1 MKRVDF
7 VGMWLLL
14 AALLPGLAGAADV
27 SGRPV
32 ANTETAPVAGGT
44 QQTAAPEAIQVERQ
58 RNVVINGQRL
68 SDAELASAE
77 KMHRI
82 HIADANYW
90 YDVATGAWGV
100 QGGPTLGFIAAGLT
114 LGGKLQPDASGG
126 GTGVF
131 INGRELPPYD
141 LKSLQQLTGPIAPGR
156 YFITAQGLAGYE
168 GGEVVYDLNALASG
182 GGSWKSRM
190 TGASAFTDGT
200 NGGGIVSMGN

>member
-1 MKRVDF
+1 MKRVDL
-7 VGMWLLL
+7 VGMLLLL
-14 AALLPGLAGAADV
+14 AVLQPGFAAAADV
-27 SGRPV
+27 SGSAAATATGAV
-32 ANTETAPVAGGT
+32 AEGP

-126 GTGVF
+126 GTGF
-131 INGRELPPYD
+131 
-141 LKSLQQLTGPIAPGR
+141 S
-156 YFITAQGLAGYE
+156 
-168 GGEVVYDLNALASG
+168 S
-182 GGSWKSRM
+182 
-190 TGASAFTDGT
+190 TGASCLRP
-200 NGGGIVSMGN
+200 I

>member
-1 MKRVDF
+1 MKRVDL
-7 VGMWLLL
+7 VGMLLLL
-14 AALLPGLAGAADV
+14 AVLQPGFAAAADV
-27 SGRPV
+27 SGS
-32 ANTETAPVAGGT
+32 AAATETGAVAEGPH
-44 QQTAAPEAIQVERQ
+44 QTAAPEGIQVERQ

-68 SDAELASAE
+68 ADAELASAE

-114 LGGKLQPDASGG
+114 LGGKLRPDASGG

-131 INGRELPPYD
+131 INGRELPPSD

-182 GGSWKSRM
+182 GSSWKSRM

-200 NGGGIVSMGN
+200 NGGGIVSTGN